1 MRLSSLI
8 HTDDSDHVSFCHNGH
23 TYRIGEC
30 IGKGGFGSVFSV
42 LGKPQ
47 LVIKKI
53 PIKSN
58 HHYQLIQKELE
69 LTRVRLNHPFI
80 LRSFEFHYDSSNKTA
95 YILYE
100 RIQGNSLYTHIQHWR
115 SNPPPLPNAWL
126 AYQWHIASQI
136 CCGLHYL
143 HTQGF
148 THRDIKPHNIMVQN
162 SPLHAKLIDFGLSQ
176 RSHKTTGR
184 SGSKLYNAPETL
196 DTTYPQT
203 HAVDLW
209 SLGCLLF
216 HLFFYKTIFHHSKTK
231 AFDKK
236 EVAIIPTIHRRI
248 MQHTDTLLTP
258 SEPDVARVLPLI
270 RNLLQ
275 LDPNQR
281 PSAHEA
287 YYYLKNNQP
296 SGILYD
302 VFSSDSLHQFQSNS
316 TAEYYS
322 NKH

>member
-1 MRLSSLI
+1 MRLSNLI
-8 HTDDSDHVSFCHNGH
+8 HADDSDHVSFCHNGH

-53 PIKSN
+53 PIKSSQ
-58 HHYQLIQKELE
+58 HYQLIQKEID

-80 LRSFEFHYDSSNKTA
+80 LRSFEFQYDSGNQTV

-100 RIQGNSLYTHIQHWR
+100 RKQGSSLYTHIQQWG
-115 SNPPPLPNAWL
+115 SNQPPLPNAWL
-126 AYQWHIASQI
+126 ACQWHIARQV

-162 SPLHAKLIDFGLSQ
+162 SPLHAKIIDFGLSQ
-176 RSHKTTGR
+176 PSHENRGLG
-184 SGSKLYNAPETL
+184 GSKTYNAPEKL
-196 DTTYPQT
+196 DPAYPQT

-216 HLFFYKTIFHHSKTK
+216 HLFFYKTIFSHSKTT
-231 AFDKK
+231 AFNKK
-236 EVAIIPTIHRRI
+236 EIAIIPTIHRRI
-248 MQHTDTLLTP
+248 TQHIDALLTTSKP
-258 SEPDVARVLPLI
+258 EVACVLPLI
-270 RNLLQ
+270 RHLLQ

-287 YYYLKNNQP
+287 HGYLQHNQP
-296 SGILYD
+296 SGMHYTA
-302 VFSSDSLHQFQSNS
+302 FSSSDLH
-316 TAEYYS
+316 
-322 NKH
+322 